1 MSRLETRFEDAD
13 ESAGLLLWQVTNRW
27 QAAQRAVLK
36 PFGLTHVQFVL
47 LASLAWLSDDEAA
60 APPVSQ
66 RVLADHAATDPM
78 MTSQVVRALE
88 AKGWLVRE
96 RHPGDGRAFALRITD
111 GGLAIVFDDLNVRA
125 EFSEHRPHDPFRLI
139 EHRTEKMLR
148 LNLLILIALG
158 EFNARLDCFLS
169 SKCEFV

>member
-96 RHPGDGRAFALRITD
+96 PHPGDGRAFALRITD
-111 GGLAIVFDDLNVRA
+111 GGLALVQQAVAAVEQCDEDFFA
-125 EFSEHRPHDPFRLI
+125 
-139 EHRTEKMLR
+139 
-148 LNLLILIALG
+148 ALG
-158 EFNARLDCFLS
+158 SRGNAFRNGLRTLRDAH
-169 SKCEFV
+169 V